1 MTRTHLDLDRIDG
14 LAGRLRESKAEVLR
28 LLAKDAGSLKAAS
41 VISGWI
47 WDTDSALADLTALIT
62 RIRELEEALDKLR
75 SYSVDIEAGRINYRP
90 LDHIAVADAALQRKT
105 P

>member
-1 MTRTHLDLDRIDG
+1 MTLTHLDLDRIDG

-62 RIRELEEALDKLR
+62 RIRELEEALEPFVKMAEGEPDTIMLR
-75 SYSVDIEAGRINYRP
+75 TDGPWFRRART
-90 LDHIAVADAALQRKT
+90 ALQRKT
-105 P
+105 S